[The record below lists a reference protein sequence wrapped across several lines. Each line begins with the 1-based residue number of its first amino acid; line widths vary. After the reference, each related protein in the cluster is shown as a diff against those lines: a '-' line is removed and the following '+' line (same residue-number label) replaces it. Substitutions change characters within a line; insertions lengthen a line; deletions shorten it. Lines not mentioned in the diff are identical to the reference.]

1 MELKLDLPARR
12 IKLTVCCQSY
22 IQGTIQSSE
31 RCLTINSTY
40 MMDTLNNYNV
50 LKDVLST
57 ACEIIKDIALDG
69 VCTGV

>member
-1 MELKLDLPARR
+1 
-12 IKLTVCCQSY
+12 
-22 IQGTIQSSE
+22 
-31 RCLTINSTY
+31 